1 MKIGDLVK
9 NKSVK
14 KPIAGLVVD
23 IVQKKCWRTHILG
36 KSVDWDKIEPE
47 PHAVILI
54 GEDYRTI
61 PVVDLELVC
70 ER

>member
-36 KSVDWDKIEPE
+36 TVSYTHLTLPTTPYV
-47 PHAVILI
+47 
-54 GEDYRTI
+54 
-61 PVVDLELVC
+61 
-70 ER
+70 